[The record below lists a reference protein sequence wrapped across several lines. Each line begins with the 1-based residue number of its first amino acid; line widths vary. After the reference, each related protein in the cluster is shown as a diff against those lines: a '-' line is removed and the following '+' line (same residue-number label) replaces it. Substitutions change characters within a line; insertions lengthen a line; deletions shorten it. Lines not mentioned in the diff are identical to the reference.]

1 MSEEKVS
8 PRRKKELRVTL
19 IMPALNEEGTAK
31 ETLDSVFGQSRLPD
45 EIVVADGCSTDGT
58 VSVVESYRGRGVPLE
73 VVKNEK
79 VVVPAGRN
87 LAIERASYE
96 VIAAADFGTI
106 LDRRWL
112 EELVGPLERDPSVDA
127 VAGTTRP
134 RVSTRFE
141 KTVAAV
147 VYGSRFDPDRLTPEE
162 LAQIIP
168 EKILFSGNSVAFRK
182 EVWRRAGGF
191 PEWILWGEDRF
202 FARKLHHIGA
212 RVVGAVGAVAH
223 TELRSTL
230 TGLFRQFYFY
240 SKGNAQTG
248 WISTNVY
255 RLGLR
260 YLFLVL
266 LLAGGFFYT
275 ALWYLSALGLTAR
288 IYRSGVKRYR
298 DVHRKFPDWRSLLW
312 IPVILFA
319 HDAAV
324 LAGHL
329 SGVCDWWVDPFYR
342 RRARAYVAEEPGNE
356 AAVEGDSSPRHGKPR
371 VRRA

>member
-1 MSEEKVS
+1 MSAQKVPLRS
-8 PRRKKELRVTL
+8 MKELRVTL
-19 IMPALNEEGTAK
+19 IMPALNEEATAK

-45 EIVVADGCSTDGT
+45 EIVVADGCSTDRT
-58 VSVVESYRGRGVPLE
+58 VSVVESYRGRGVRVE
-73 VVKNEK
+73 VVQNEK

-87 LAIERASYE
+87 LAIERASNE

-112 EELVGPLERDPSVDA
+112 EELLGPLERDPSVDA

-141 KTVAAV
+141 KSVAAV
-147 VYGSRFDPDRLTPEE
+147 VYGSRFDPDRLTPED
-162 LAQIIP
+162 LAKITP

-182 EVWRRAGGF
+182 EVWRKAGGF

-202 FARKLHHIGA
+202 FARKLHHLEA

-230 TGLFRQFYFY
+230 LGLFRQFYFY

-248 WISTNVY
+248 CISRNIY
-255 RLGLR
+255 QLGLR
-260 YLFLVL
+260 YLLLVL
-266 LLAGGFFYT
+266 LVAGGFFHP
-275 ALWYLSALGLTAR
+275 ALWYLSALGLTVR
-288 IYRSGVKRYR
+288 IYRSGWKRYR
-298 DVHRKFPDWRSLLW
+298 TVHGSFPDWRSLLW
-312 IPVILFA
+312 IPAILLA

-342 RRARAYVAEEPGNE
+342 KRARAYMGKGLENE
-356 AAVEGDSSPRHGKPR
+356 AVDDNQSPRRGKAK